1 MFPAEAARKTN
12 MSVKLFKTESEMQF
26 VRFTLP
32 ELGAP
37 SHNAGITGF
46 SFPLASSS
54 AVPVRQN
61 QAEITGGAN
70 GFLQSAEAEAERIL
84 ADANAQAETIRA
96 AAHEKGLL
104 EARAELNLEVEAQVA
119 DLREQL
125 AETIAA
131 VSRLHGEISRRA
143 EQEMVELALEISR
156 KIVRREAAIDR
167 EIAMT
172 LARVTLERLDNRAV
186 AVLHLHPEDFAYVSA
201 RRDRLDFHG
210 TLEIVEDRSI
220 GIGGCL
226 VRTDLGDID
235 ARLEAQFDEISRGL
249 LGDK

>member
-1 MFPAEAARKTN
+1 
-12 MSVKLFKTESEMQF
+12 MSVKLFKTQSEMRF
-26 VRFTLP
+26 LRFTLP
-32 ELGAP
+32 EVGAAA
-37 SHNAGITGF
+37 HAEGITGF
-46 SFPLASSS
+46 DFPLASSA
-54 AVPVRQN
+54 AVPAQRN
-61 QAEITGGAN
+61 SPEMAN
-70 GFLQSAEAEAERIL
+70 GRGGFFQNAEAEAEQIL
-84 ADANAQAETIRA
+84 ADAQRQAETIRA
-96 AAHEKGLL
+96 AAREKGLL
-104 EARAELNLEVEAQVA
+104 EARAEMSAEVEAQVA

-143 EQEMVELALEISR
+143 EQEMVELALEIAR

-167 EIAMT
+167 EIALT

-186 AVLHLHPEDFAYVSA
+186 ASLHLHPEDFAYISA
-201 RRDRLDFHG
+201 CRERLDFHG
-210 TLEIVEDRSI
+210 TLELIEDRSI

-226 VRTDLGDID
+226 VRTDLGDVD